1 MVRVEVALME
11 EVVVDVGCRRE
22 VHRNYHMGKR
32 DCN

>member
-1 MVRVEVALME
+1 ME
-11 EVVVDVGCRRE
+11 EVVIDVGCRRE

>member
-1 MVRVEVALME
+1 ME